1 MGINFK
7 GDKMKI
13 VILGTSRDI
22 LDESAWDIFDI
33 YPEVVKY
40 SSSSQEETLE
50 KIIDSDVVIFNN
62 RGKLRRY
69 EIENAKN
76 LKYIGVLGTGY
87 DKIDI
92 EAAKEND
99 IAVTNIPDYGTDTVA
114 EFTIGMM
121 LTVTKHFE
129 HHSKVAKSGN
139 WRDDVLK
146 LSNSRLPLD
155 VNGKN
160 LGIIGYG
167 RIGKRVGELA
177 KAFNMNI
184 YVLDRKGNYR
194 VKNGTNFVSL
204 DELLNKSDY
213 VTLHPNLTSENEK
226 MVNREFLNKMKPT
239 AYLLNMARGELV
251 DEEALKDAL
260 NNEKIAGAAVDTVS
274 VEPIQ
279 MDNPLLEAKNI
290 IITPHIAWLSQESLN
305 KILQT
310 TLENLQAFLRGEKL
324 NRIV

>member
-1 MGINFK
+1 
-7 GDKMKI
+7 MKI
-13 VILGTSRDI
+13 VILGTSRDM
-22 LDESAWDIFDI
+22 LDESEWDIFNI
-33 YPEVVKY
+33 YPEVEKY
-40 SSSSQEETLE
+40 SSSYQDETLE
-50 KIIDSDVVIFNN
+50 KIIDADVVIFNN
-62 RGKLRRY
+62 RAKLRRY
-69 EIENAKN
+69 EIENAKK
-76 LKYIGVLGTGY
+76 LKYIGVFGTGY

-92 EAAKEND
+92 EAAKENN
-99 IAVTNIPDYGTDTVA
+99 IAVTNVPDYGTDTVA

-139 WRDDVLK
+139 WRDDVFI
-146 LSNSRLPLD
+146 LSNDKLPLD
-155 VNGKN
+155 IHGKN

-194 VKNGTNFVSL
+194 EENGVHFVSL
-204 DELLNKSDY
+204 DELLEKSDY

-226 MVNREFLNKMKPT
+226 MVDREFLKKMKST
-239 AYLLNMARGELV
+239 AYLLNMARGELI
-251 DEEALKDAL
+251 DEETLRDAL
-260 NNEKIAGAAVDTVS
+260 NSGEIAGAGVDTVS
-274 VEPIQ
+274 IEPIQ

-290 IITPHIAWLSQESLN
+290 IITPHIAWLSKESVDR
-305 KILQT
+305 ILQT
-310 TLENLQAFLRGEKL
+310 TLENLQAFLKGEKV